1 MFAPSDQLNIE
12 RCFQRLEKACP
23 EEMQRWSGL
32 GVLPKQ
38 RRGRL
43 LCSETEAVSEHFN
56 QPCIVKYNF
65 LDYCSSAQFSGTL
78 PENFFFPATLYFLS
92 RTVCERMLH

>member
-43 LCSETEAVSEHFN
+43 LCSENEAVSEHFN
-56 QPCIVKYNF
+56 QPCVVKYNF

-78 PENFFFPATLYFLS
+78 PENFFFFPCHFILPL
-92 RTVCERMLH
+92 